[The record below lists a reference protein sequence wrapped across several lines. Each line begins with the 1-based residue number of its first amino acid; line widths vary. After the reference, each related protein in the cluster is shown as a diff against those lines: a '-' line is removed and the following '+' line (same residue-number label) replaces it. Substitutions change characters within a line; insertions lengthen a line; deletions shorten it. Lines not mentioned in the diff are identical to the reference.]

1 MQDVNFPEAFHNVS
15 CYQFLRARSGNM
27 VEMRR
32 APAILLVFL
41 FSFSLIGP
49 ALFVDAESD
58 LPACCRRDGKHHCG
72 MAGDMAAAM
81 ADAPLSGPAADA
93 LRLKCPF
100 YPIGATL
107 PEIGPAL
114 VVASPGYGRSFGCP
128 SDPGCGSSE
137 RRISAFRTSI
147 LTGNDGPPAPY
158 FPSIAFHYTES
169 EVTLGEREV
178 SCVKT
183 IVLSFLM
190 VVGVFAICH
199 AAQRATIF
207 GRIRGI
213 VHDPQHRPLAGA
225 SVRLQAVTSDWSQTA
240 QSDDNGE
247 FVFTTVPVGD
257 YKISVSEPKFENVGT
272 NRYGSFSFVAGSS
285 FSANDSGLES
295 NRDKSPSAP
304 SP

>member
-1 MQDVNFPEAFHNVS
+1 
-15 CYQFLRARSGNM
+15 M

-114 VVASPGYGRSFGCP
+114 VVASPGTGLSVVHQIPDAAQAKDGY
-128 SDPGCGSSE
+128 
-137 RRISAFRTSI
+137 RISHFDSHRKR
-147 LTGNDGPPAPY
+147 GPPA
-158 FPSIAFHYTES
+158 
-169 EVTLGEREV
+169 L
-178 SCVKT
+178 
-183 IVLSFLM
+183 LS
-190 VVGVFAICH
+190 
-199 AAQRATIF
+199 
-207 GRIRGI
+207 
-213 VHDPQHRPLAGA
+213 
-225 SVRLQAVTSDWSQTA
+225 
-240 QSDDNGE
+240 
-247 FVFTTVPVGD
+247 
-257 YKISVSEPKFENVGT
+257 
-272 NRYGSFSFVAGSS
+272 
-285 FSANDSGLES
+285 
-295 NRDKSPSAP
+295 
-304 SP
+304 